1 MPTINKTSGLSRPEK
16 QQKRGVNMSDFKNSW
31 KVYKDI
37 PLTLTVWGG
46 LPVGCRN
53 DIRAEITH
61 ASAEV
66 MRVTGDSPMLS
77 PDVKNVQLEMIE
89 KIGSLLGYAVK
100 RSEAVEMLRSWDYY
114 SLDQERI
121 QANGKRFGTHIAEAM
136 GDPISH
142 WWAEEYTRRIG
153 WLAADQLNKKLKEA
167 NREAEK
173 KASETEAMKQTADI
187 FRLIA
192 RLNKEYPNPGQAD
205 DPEFVKLRDEV
216 KTALLHTA
224 ANSPEWE
231 ALLSA
236 YQRMLNIPTNREETE
251 HQNDEK
257 VEDELD
263 EILRIFS

>member
-1 MPTINKTSGLSRPEK
+1 MNEW
-16 QQKRGVNMSDFKNSW
+16 KNSW

-37 PLTLTVWGG
+37 PLTLTAWGG

-77 PDVKNVQLEMIE
+77 PNVKNVQLEMIE
-89 KIGSLLGYAVK
+89 KIGNLLGYAVK
-100 RSEAVEMLRSWDYY
+100 RNEAVEMLRSWDYY

-153 WLAADQLNKKLKEA
+153 WLAADQLNKKLKKA

-192 RLNKEYPNPGQAD
+192 RLNKECPNPGQAD

-236 YQRMLNIPTNREETE
+236 YQRMLNIPTNREDTE